1 MKNETPKITTPVT
14 ATDVNGVAPK
24 SDVTLT
30 RHVSIDNSKLEKPS

>member
-14 ATDVNGVAPK
+14 K
-24 SDVTLT
+24 SEVILT